1 MPARRAAI
9 CGAMIAT
16 LLAATMSAA
25 AESYPTGPVRVLVP
39 FGAGGATDV
48 VARVFAERL
57 QQRMGHSF
65 TVENRGGA
73 AGQIAAAAFA
83 RSPER
88 RLHLDVHHRR
98 ADHGRAVDER
108 QGAVRP
114 AQGLHPGRVVAVQPV
129 WVVVN
134 AASPFKSLADIVTRA
149 KANPGKLTYG
159 TSGVGT
165 ELHLAAEAVAR
176 SAGIQMVHVPFR
188 GGGEVITA
196 LLGSQID
203 FAALSTA
210 SIAGAVKQGTLRVLA
225 VSSPKRMTDFPDVPT
240 FAELGHGGAT
250 MVPWWGLMAP
260 AGTPPPIVARLT
272 QELEAATKDE
282 AVRERLKATF
292 VQIDFAGPLE
302 FAAASRRR
310 DQALR
315 RDHPGGQDQDGAAEV
330 KRSTDKIRTTH
341 AGRLPNSP
349 GCDDLPFRLFRGE
362 AIDPAVIEAGLV
374 HVVRRQLDIGVDII
388 GDGEFWKSRSFA
400 YYSRHLTGVETRR
413 AQARRAGLDAR
424 LHARARR
431 VRRFLQR
438 PRRDRHDLPRPR
450 READAAR
457 DGCGWSRPA
466 R

>member
-1 MPARRAAI
+1 MPARLAAI

-16 LLAATMSAA
+16 LLTATMPAA
-25 AESYPTGPVRVLVP
+25 AQSYPTGPVRVLVP

-57 QQRMGHSF
+57 QQRMGQSF

-83 RSPER
+83 RSPNDGYTLMFTTAAPITVAPLMNDKVQYDPR
-88 RLHLDVHHRR
+88 KDFIPV
-98 ADHGRAVDER
+98 G
-108 QGAVRP
+108 
-114 AQGLHPGRVVAVQPV
+114 VVAMQPV
-129 WVVVN
+129 WIVVN
-134 AASPFKSLADIVTRA
+134 ANSPLKSLGDIVTRA
-149 KANPGKLTYG
+149 KADPGKLTYG

-260 AGTPPPIVARLT
+260 AGTPQPIVARLT
-272 QELEAATKDE
+272 QELEAATKDD

-292 VQIDFAGPLE
+292 VQIEFEGP
-302 FAAASRRR
+302 AAF
-310 DQALR
+310 Q
-315 RDHPGGQDQDGAAEV
+315 
-330 KRSTDKIRTTH
+330 KR
-341 AGRLPNSP
+341 
-349 GCDDLPFRLFRGE
+349 
-362 AIDPAVIEAGLV
+362 
-374 HVVRRQLDIGVDII
+374 
-388 GDGEFWKSRSFA
+388 
-400 YYSRHLTGVETRR
+400 
-413 AQARRAGLDAR
+413 LDAETK
-424 LHARARR
+424 LYGD
-431 VRRFLQR
+431 VIK
-438 PRRDRHDLPRPR
+438 
-450 READAAR
+450 AANIR
-457 DGCGWSRPA
+457 MEPPK
-466 R
+466 